1 MKLTH
6 LALALT
12 LSCGSTAFA
21 DVLPPP
27 DSEPKPL
34 VKKDAEQPAEEA
46 KTAAGDKA
54 EEAKSAAE
62 EAAPEAK
69 GGVDPNEGEAKKTA
83 AKTGGGMCSLEGDLE
98 GSAPL
103 SLLAGLA
110 LLVFA
115 RFRAPR

>member
-12 LSCGSTAFA
+12 LTCGSTAFA

-27 DSEPKPL
+27 ESEAKPL
-34 VKKDAEQPAEEA
+34 VKKDADKSAEEA
-46 KTAAGDKA
+46 KTAAADA
-54 EEAKSAAE
+54 EAKTAEAKTGAE
-62 EAAPEAK
+62 EAA
-69 GGVDPNEGEAKKTA
+69 KTA
-83 AKTGGGMCSLEGDLE
+83 AEAEKTEAKSGGGLCALEGDLE

>member
-12 LSCGSTAFA
+12 LTCGSTAFA

-27 DSEPKPL
+27 ESEPKPL
-34 VKKDAEQPAEEA
+34 VKKDADKPAEEAKEEA
-46 KTAAGDKA
+46 KTAAADA
-54 EEAKSAAE
+54 ETKTAEATAE
-62 EAAPEAK
+62 EAAKTAEAEKTEAK
-69 GGVDPNEGEAKKTA
+69 S
-83 AKTGGGMCSLEGDLE
+83 GGGLCALEGDLE